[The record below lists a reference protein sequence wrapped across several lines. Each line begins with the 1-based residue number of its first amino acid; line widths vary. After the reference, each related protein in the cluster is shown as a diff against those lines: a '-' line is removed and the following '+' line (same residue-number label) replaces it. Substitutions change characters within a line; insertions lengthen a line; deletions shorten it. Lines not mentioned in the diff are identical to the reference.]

1 MTFTSKK
8 AASQKKSALARW
20 ASKRES
26 SILQSGDAACNEA
39 SALEISARAAAS
51 EALRG
56 LKNVD
61 HVGCQVDRKKKP
73 RPSAR
78 LSNLNAANEEGIN
91 PLKRLHTDSTGRKKK
106 ASPSLRPSATSNVS
120 DVIPRVKKK
129 QKTSLS
135 KQEIFAEKN
144 RQSNTKHYAKT

>member
-1 MTFTSKK
+1 MPPRKK
-8 AASQKKSALARW
+8 AAALKESAL
-20 ASKRES
+20 KREAAKRALRDS
-26 SILQSGDAACNEA
+26 SIPQSGDAACNEA

-120 DVIPRVKKK
+120 DVIPKKK
-129 QKTSLS
+129 QKTEMS
-135 KQEIFAEKN
+135 KQEVFAEKN
-144 RQSNTKHYAKT
+144 RQSNSKHYAKT